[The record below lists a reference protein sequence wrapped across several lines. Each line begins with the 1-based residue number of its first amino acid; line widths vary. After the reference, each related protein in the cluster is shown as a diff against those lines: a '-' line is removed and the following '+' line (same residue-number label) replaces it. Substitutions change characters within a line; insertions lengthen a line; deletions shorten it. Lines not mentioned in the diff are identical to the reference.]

1 MWLQFFVSAVLVA
14 MGIQAADRLPG
25 RNRGRMKTGS
35 RSAAGGRR
43 LHQTTLSLGDQNQTT
58 FTTEQKQN
66 FSGRSRKDQPLIYQQ
81 RDPSYSSQHYSS
93 ADHSNISAKSSYTST
108 HSRDVHNPKDMT
120 PSSVLRSLRSRN
132 WTRNREGLAVK
143 EITNPPESTVYISS
157 YHTQYCGPA
166 NCPASSL
173 QTGASGQPTRWH
185 QHNILT
191 GEDRGPARP
200 ETARR
205 LSGDRLLWATRRLET
220 DCPSLHLY

>member
-25 RNRGRMKTGS
+25 RNRGRMKTG

-58 FTTEQKQN
+58 FTTEQKQ
-66 FSGRSRKDQPLIYQQ
+66 
-81 RDPSYSSQHYSS
+81 
-93 ADHSNISAKSSYTST
+93 
-108 HSRDVHNPKDMT
+108 
-120 PSSVLRSLRSRN
+120 SSVLRSLRSRN

-191 GEDRGPARP
+191 GGDRGPARP